1 MKIDD
6 LLRLVDAGFTASEIR
21 NFTGEMINTEIPQAS
36 PETSPED
43 PETVPAEEYPADQS
57 SDQAPQESPQEAPQE
72 APAGY
77 DYIKEL
83 RSEISDLRKLIQ
95 VRNVNNA
102 EQSAERSTQK
112 TDTDIIASIIKGG

>member
-6 LLRLVDAGFTASEIR
+6 LLRLVDAGFTADEIR
-21 NFTGEMINTEIPQAS
+21 NFTGEMINTEIPQDS
-36 PETSPED
+36 PETAPEA
-43 PETVPAEEYPADQS
+43 PETVPAEEDPADQS
-57 SDQAPQESPQEAPQE
+57 SDQDPQEAPQE
-72 APAGY
+72 APAAY

>member
-6 LLRLVDAGFTASEIR
+6 LLRLVDAGFTAAEIR
-21 NFTGEMINTEIPQAS
+21 NFTGETINTEISLDS
-36 PETSPED
+36 PETAPEA
-43 PETVPAEEYPADQS
+43 PETVTAEEHADQS
-57 SDQAPQESPQEAPQE
+57 SDQTPQEAPQE
-72 APAGY
+72 APAAY

-112 TDTDIIASIIKGG
+112 SDEDIIANIIKGG

>member
-21 NFTGEMINTEIPQAS
+21 NFTGEIINTEIPQAS
-36 PETSPED
+36 PDTAPED
-43 PETVPAEEYPADQS
+43 PETVTAEEDPTDQS
-57 SDQAPQESPQEAPQE
+57 SDQTPQEAPQE

-83 RSEISDLRKLIQ
+83 RSEIADLRKIIQ
-95 VRNVNNA
+95 VRNVQTA
-102 EQSAERSTQK
+102 EQSADRSTQK